1 MEDNS
6 KSIRSIRY
14 ITAKRKIKSMQLFS
28 IFAIIV
34 LSITNG
40 YTQTI
45 ENIRTTSDN
54 QKVIIEY
61 DLLGADTKP
70 VFVSLKVKVNNT
82 QITPQLVN
90 GDVESVKTGRN
101 KRIVWLALEEIGSTD
116 AIMEVSLTIQSS
128 KFNEIKI
135 GSQVWMTENLN
146 VDRFRNGDLIPEAKT
161 ADEWKKAGK
170 EGNPAWCYNNN
181 DPVNGQRFG
190 KLYNWYAVNDPRGLA
205 PEDWKIPSNEDWRHL
220 SNFLGGE
227 EVAGKKMKSTNGWNS
242 DEGKSGNGT
251 NESGFSGLPGGDRNI
266 NGDFGDIGYGGTWW
280 SSTVD
285 TSEGSDAWFWG
296 LAYFRG
302 YFGGHFIYKSNGYSV
317 RCLRD

>member
-1 MEDNS
+1 
-6 KSIRSIRY
+6 
-14 ITAKRKIKSMQLFS
+14 
-28 IFAIIV
+28 
-34 LSITNG
+34 
-40 YTQTI
+40 
-45 ENIRTTSDN
+45 
-54 QKVIIEY
+54 
-61 DLLGADTKP
+61 
-70 VFVSLKVKVNNT
+70 
-82 QITPQLVN
+82 
-90 GDVESVKTGRN
+90 
-101 KRIVWLALEEIGSTD
+101 VWLALEEIGSTD